1 MRKVEMTTGNRSRGD
16 VLKSLRK
23 FCDAETREI
32 VNGNPAT
39 GSMEEMRIKCRENHV
54 RHLHRVYM
62 KALDDD

>member
-1 MRKVEMTTGNRSRGD
+1 MRKVEMTTGTRSRRD

-23 FCDAETREI
+23 FCDAETRAI
-32 VNGNPAT
+32 VNGDSVT
-39 GSMEEMRIKCRENHV
+39 GMAENRVKCRENDV